1 MTRTDPGSED
11 QKISS
16 EKVTGKDAVYKRSA
30 PREFPFWKGAILS
43 LVAIGLFFGF
53 LEGILALVGV
63 RPTLPHED
71 PFVGFVSNVPLFVPE
86 MNSDGRQILTTAAN
100 KQRYFNRQQ
109 FYQKKPT
116 GTYRIFCLGGSTT
129 YGRPYNDAT
138 SFAGWLRELLPKADP
153 RRRWEVI
160 NAGGISYASYRVARL
175 MNELA
180 LYEPDLFIIYSGH
193 NEFLEERS
201 YGPLRDAPGAIKS
214 TAALLARTR
223 TWTAMRLLMKRMN
236 IVSSSKPDQSV
247 RLTGE
252 VDALL
257 DNFGPAIYKR
267 DDNLRDKILMH
278 YRVSLERMVKIAE
291 SAHADVI
298 FVTPASNLKDFSPFK
313 SQHTDGL
320 SESDRLRVDNLL
332 AEAQELIRESRWSEA
347 LKILDEA
354 LVIDPRFAE
363 LHYRRGKVLFALG
376 QQQKAKAAFRRA
388 RDEDIC
394 PLRALS
400 PMQEALAE
408 VSQETGT
415 LLVDFVDLVEQRLA
429 AEQGHRVPGEEYFLD
444 HVHPTTEGNG
454 MLAIRLVEAMS
465 ERGILQPVDTWNEEA
480 IAAVSS
486 QIEAGLDPQ
495 LRTLSLVN
503 LAKVLAWAGKYEDAS
518 PLASQVLA
526 SGVEDPAIIID
537 AASILATYYA
547 LEGDTAEEKKYFRM
561 ALNANPKNPDLHF
574 KIGMQSIKRQSP
586 ELEVAAAHVF
596 FASVFW
602 SKENRDML
610 HQNLGRIMA
619 ERGRYAAAYSD
630 LLEARRLNPEDKETE
645 FLLARLREQLGPEA
659 QNIALPKIA
668 LKRYPSGALLRIVQ
682 VKPDATGRYIPDGI
696 WTEWYE
702 GGELKS
708 FVDYARGVPH
718 GVAMTWD
725 PNCRVI
731 SRVFYQRGTRK

>member
-16 EKVTGKDAVYKRSA
+16 EKVTGQDPVNKPSA
-30 PREFPFWKGAILS
+30 PRELPFWKGAILS

-53 LEGILALVGV
+53 LEGVLALVGV
-63 RPTLPHED
+63 RPTLLHED
-71 PFVGFVSNVPLFVPE
+71 PFVGFVSSVPLFVPE
-86 MNSDGRQILTTAAN
+86 INSDGRQILTTAAN
-100 KQRYFNRQQ
+100 KQRHFNLQQ
-109 FYQKKPT
+109 FYKKKAT

-129 YGRPYNDAT
+129 YGRPYNDTT
-138 SFAGWLRELLPKADP
+138 SFAGWLRELLPSADP

-160 NAGGISYASYRVARL
+160 NAGGISYASYRVANL

-201 YGPLRDAPGAIKS
+201 YGALRDTPGAIKS

-223 TWTAMRLLMKRMN
+223 TWTAMSLLMKRMN
-236 IVSSSKPDQSV
+236 ILSSSKPDQRV

-252 VDALL
+252 VDTLL
-257 DNFGPAIYKR
+257 ENFGPAIYKR

-278 YRVSLERMVKIAE
+278 YRVSLKRMVDIAE
-291 SAHADVI
+291 SVNADVI
-298 FVTPASNLKDFSPFK
+298 FITPASNLKDFSPFK
-313 SQHTDGL
+313 SQYTGGL
-320 SESDRLRVDNLL
+320 SESDRLRVENLL
-332 AEAQELIRESRWSEA
+332 ANAVELIRESRWSEA

-376 QQQKAKAAFRRA
+376 QHEKAKAAFRRA

-400 PMQEALAE
+400 PMQEMLAE
-408 VSQETGT
+408 VSRETGT
-415 LLVDFVDLVEQRLA
+415 PLVDFVDLVEQRLS

-444 HVHPTTEGNG
+444 HVHPTTEGNR

-465 ERGILQPVDTWNEEA
+465 ELGILQPVDTWGEQA

-486 QIEAGLDPQ
+486 QVEARLDPQ
-495 LRTLSLVN
+495 LRTLSLAN
-503 LAKVLAWAGKYEDAS
+503 LAKVLAWAGKIEDAS

-526 SGVEDPAIIID
+526 SGVEDPMIITD
-537 AASILATYYA
+537 AASILATHYA
-547 LEGDTAEEKKYFRM
+547 LQGDAAQEQKYFRM
-561 ALNANPKNPDLHF
+561 ALNANPKSPDLHF
-574 KIGMQSIKRQSP
+574 KIGMRSIDRQSP
-586 ELEVAAAHVF
+586 ELEVAAAHIF

-602 SKENRDML
+602 SREHRDML
-610 HQNLGRIMA
+610 HQHLGRIMA
-619 ERGRYAAAYSD
+619 QRRRYAAAYSD
-630 LLEARRLNPEDKETE
+630 LLEARRLNPQNKDTE
-645 FLLARLREQLGPEA
+645 SLLARLSERLGPEA
-659 QNIALPKIA
+659 LNIALPKVS

-682 VKPDATGRYIPDGI
+682 MKPDAAGRYIPDGI

-702 GGELKS
+702 GGELKR
-708 FVDYARGVPH
+708 FVDYAGGVPH
-718 GVAMTWD
+718 GVEMTWD
-725 PNCRVI
+725 PNGQVI